1 MAKVVDHYKVVI
13 KHTDGTWE
21 SGWKAKD
28 KPPALNGFYHVWRED
43 EVVIEKLITLANV
56 VSVSVTPVF
65 RQ

>member
-1 MAKVVDHYKVVI
+1 MGRVVDHYKVVI

-21 SGWKAKD
+21 QGWKAKER
-28 KPPALNGFYHVWRED
+28 PTAMSGFYHVWRED
-43 EVVIEKLITLANV
+43 EVVIDKLITLANI